1 MENCTAIGT
10 AVAAVATTCVLVFCV
25 IEVTPQEWFGPGDD
39 ASSAPIHSAE
49 DHFAAFGCGILSA
62 IVATFKLGVLFLVLF
77 LALSGPSTAL
87 QACAFRRIAWWPHA
101 MAVLG
106 AACIAVALVYVSKKR
121 IRELDEFLDMLLSE
135 ALDRVSPSCVCP
147 CHIVY
152 DEASGN
158 LIVT

>member
-1 MENCTAIGT
+1 M
-10 AVAAVATTCVLVFCV
+10 ATL
-25 IEVTPQEWFGPGDD
+25 
-39 ASSAPIHSAE
+39 
-49 DHFAAFGCGILSA
+49 
-62 IVATFKLGVLFLVLF
+62 KLGVLFLVLF

-101 MAVLG
+101 VLG
-106 AACIAVALVYVSKKR
+106 VALVYVSKKR

-135 ALDRVSPSCVCP
+135 ALDRVSPRCVCP